1 MTADGAWAAVS
12 FHSGDLGARRP
23 HKRFKSSAGI
33 RDGICPFR
41 AIVWR
46 LSYRAA
52 PLQTIYMEG
61 NFCKALKGVSSPLK
75 VHRVQWKIESNQPVK
90 IEIPHLLHD
99 LIWFEVASFGS
110 PSNKMNC
117 LFFQECCLHL
127 CLLFSASSSSFCGL
141 RLSGSWLWKLP
152 NHSLAFATIN
162 KRKAVLIASLLFMS
176 GTSLSILFFCI
187 LLSLSFI
194 ISSLP
199 PRVLWGLAEEPF
211 LNQRWINNF
220 RVLYA
225 VWARV
230 WCAQNRGEFREVH
243 V

>member
-1 MTADGAWAAVS
+1 MIQILSRDPWWHLSLPCYCLLAKLQSSPSADNLHG
-12 FHSGDLGARRP
+12 
-23 HKRFKSSAGI
+23 
-33 RDGICPFR
+33 
-41 AIVWR
+41 
-46 LSYRAA
+46 
-52 PLQTIYMEG
+52 G
-61 NFCKALKGVSSPLK
+61 NFRKALKGVSSPLK

-117 LFFQECCLHL
+117 LVFQECYLHL
-127 CLLFSASSSSFCGL
+127 CLLFSASSSSFCSL

-176 GTSLSILFFCI
+176 GTSPSILFLYSPFPEFHYF
-187 LLSLSFI
+187 LLT
-194 ISSLP
+194 

>member
-1 MTADGAWAAVS
+1 MTADGEWAAVS

-41 AIVWR
+41 AIVWW

-176 GTSLSILFFCI
+176 GTSLSILFFLYSPFPEFHYFLFASQGFMRTCWRT
-187 LLSLSFI
+187 
-194 ISSLP
+194 IS
-199 PRVLWGLAEEPF
+199 
-211 LNQRWINNF
+211 
-220 RVLYA
+220 
-225 VWARV
+225 
-230 WCAQNRGEFREVH
+230 
-243 V
+243 